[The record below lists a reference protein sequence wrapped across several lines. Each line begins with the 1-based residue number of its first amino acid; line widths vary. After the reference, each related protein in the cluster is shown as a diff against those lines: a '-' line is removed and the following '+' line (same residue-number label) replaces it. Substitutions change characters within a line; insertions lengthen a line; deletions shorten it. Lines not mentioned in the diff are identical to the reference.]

1 MDDPN
6 VPIKY
11 MDRTRHYYRALGYT
25 RDYIWATFDDVPFSQ
40 LTKPLSESR
49 IALVT
54 TASPIDFDGVKRVWS
69 GPVSPPPPKLFTN
82 NVAWDKESTH
92 TNDRTSFLPIEAAA
106 ELASE
111 GLFGG
116 LTARFHG
123 VPTEYSQRKTLT
135 EDAPQIL
142 ARLRE
147 DKADAAVLCPLC
159 PVCHQTVSLVGRHL
173 EANGIPTVIIGSA
186 LDVVEHC
193 GVPRFYFT
201 DFPLGNPCGHPWQP
215 DMQRQIVRQALT
227 LFEAAKTPRTT
238 IKAPHS
244 WWEDG
249 AIWRARY
256 GHVDPADK
264 ERLLKLGEE
273 RRRQQSTAK
282 QTIAVSPESHPLSAG
297 RRPMKMR
304 VGVLDH
310 YNVSTRKLEETVH
323 FYENVLGFTNGPRP
337 PFNFPGAWLYSSG
350 HPVLHLND
358 ISQTEKQQ
366 LSDLG
371 PPQRTDS

>member
-1 MDDPN
+1 MADEDAPT
-6 VPIKY
+6 KY

-40 LTKPLSESR
+40 LAKPLSELR
-49 IALVT
+49 ITLVT

-69 GPVSPPPPKLFTN
+69 GPVSPAPPKLFTN
-82 NVAWDKESTH
+82 HVAWDKESTH
-92 TNDRTSFLPIEAAA
+92 TNDRASFLPIEAAA
-106 ELASE
+106 ELASD

-142 ARLRE
+142 ARLHE
-147 DKADAAVLCPLC
+147 DGTDAAVLCPLC
-159 PVCHQTVSLVGRHL
+159 PVCHQTISLVARHL

-186 LDVVEHC
+186 LDIVEHC

-215 DMQRQIVRQALT
+215 AMQREIVRQALS
-227 LFEAAKTPRTT
+227 LFETAETPRTT
-238 IKAPHS
+238 IKAPFS

-256 GHVDPADK
+256 GRVDPADK

-273 RRRQQSTAK
+273 RRRQHALAK
-282 QTIAVSPESHPLSAG
+282 QIPSERAAPPCSPADTCHDD
-297 RRPMKMR
+297 
-304 VGVLDH
+304 VG
-310 YNVSTRKLEETVH
+310 
-323 FYENVLGFTNGPRP
+323 GPT
-337 PFNFPGAWLYSSG
+337 PGEPG
-350 HPVLHLND
+350 
-358 ISQTEKQQ
+358 
-366 LSDLG
+366 
-371 PPQRTDS
+371 

>member
-1 MDDPN
+1 
-6 VPIKY
+6 
-11 MDRTRHYYRALGYT
+11 
-25 RDYIWATFDDVPFSQ
+25 
-40 LTKPLSESR
+40 
-49 IALVT
+49 
-54 TASPIDFDGVKRVWS
+54 VWS

-82 NVAWDKESTH
+82 NVAWDKESTQ
-92 TNDRTSFLPIEAAA
+92 TNDRASFLPIEAAA

-123 VPTEYSQRKTLT
+123 VPTEYSQRTTLT

-142 ARLRE
+142 ARVRE
-147 DKADAAVLCPLC
+147 DGADAAVLCPLC

-215 DMQRQIVRQALT
+215 DMQREIVRQALT
-227 LFEAAKTPRTT
+227 LFETAKAPRTT

-256 GHVDPADK
+256 GRVDPADK
-264 ERLLKLGEE
+264 KRLLMLGEE
-273 RRRQQSTAK
+273 RRRQQATAK
-282 QTIAVSPESHPLSAG
+282 QTLAVSSDCHA
-297 RRPMKMR
+297 R
-304 VGVLDH
+304 VPG
-310 YNVSTRKLEETVH
+310 ET
-323 FYENVLGFTNGPRP
+323 
-337 PFNFPGAWLYSSG
+337 
-350 HPVLHLND
+350 
-358 ISQTEKQQ
+358 
-366 LSDLG
+366 
-371 PPQRTDS
+371 

>member
-25 RDYIWATFDDVPFSQ
+25 RDYIWATFDDVPFSE
-40 LTKPLSESR
+40 LAKPLSETR

-82 NVAWDKESTH
+82 NVAWDKDSTH
-92 TNDRTSFLPIEAAA
+92 TNDRASFLPIEAAA

-111 GLFGG
+111 GLFDG
-116 LTARFHG
+116 LTPRFHG

-142 ARLRE
+142 ARVRE
-147 DKADAAVLCPLC
+147 DGADAVVLCPLC
-159 PVCHQTVSLVGRHL
+159 PVCHQTVSLVARHL
-173 EANGIPTVIIGSA
+173 EASGIPTVIIGSA

-201 DFPLGNPCGHPWQP
+201 DFPLGNPCGHPWQS
-215 DMQRQIVRQALT
+215 DMQREIVRQALT

-256 GHVDPADK
+256 GYVDPADK

-273 RRRQQSTAK
+273 RRRQQATAK
-282 QTIAVSPESHPLSAG
+282 QALAVSLDLHA
-297 RRPMKMR
+297 R
-304 VGVLDH
+304 V
-310 YNVSTRKLEETVH
+310 
-323 FYENVLGFTNGPRP
+323 
-337 PFNFPGAWLYSSG
+337 PGEA
-350 HPVLHLND
+350 
-358 ISQTEKQQ
+358 
-366 LSDLG
+366 
-371 PPQRTDS
+371 R